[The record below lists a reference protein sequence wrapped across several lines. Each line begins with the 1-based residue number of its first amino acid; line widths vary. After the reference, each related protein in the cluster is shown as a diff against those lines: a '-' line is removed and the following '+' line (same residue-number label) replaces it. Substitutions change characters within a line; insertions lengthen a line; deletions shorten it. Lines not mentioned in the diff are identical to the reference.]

1 MLSRF
6 VIAFLPIPRCF
17 DCYTLYFN
25 LKLGSVMP
33 PDLSLFLRI
42 ALAIHSLCCSIQVLG
57 FFVLFLWKNVIG
69 ILIEI
74 ALNTHI
80 MLSNMEIFAKLI
92 LSIHEHRKH
101 FYFGVFFH
109 FFQEYLNSFECT
121 ISHILKFTHRYF
133 ILFAATIN
141 GTIFYISDS
150 SKKWKKTFLYWFF
163 TLKLC

>member
-6 VIAFLPIPRCF
+6 VIAFLPIPCCF
-17 DCYTLYFN
+17 DCYTLYLN

-33 PDLSLFLRI
+33 PDIFLFLRI

-74 ALNTHI
+74 ALNMHI
-80 MLSNMEIFAKLI
+80 MISNMEIFAKLI
-92 LSIHEHRKH
+92 LPIHEHRKH

-109 FFQEYLNSFECT
+109 FFHSFECT

-133 ILFAATIN
+133 IFCCN
-141 GTIFYISDS
+141 N
-150 SKKWKKTFLYWFF
+150 KWDNFLYFWQ
-163 TLKLC
+163 LKEMKEDFSILIFHPEILLNYYF